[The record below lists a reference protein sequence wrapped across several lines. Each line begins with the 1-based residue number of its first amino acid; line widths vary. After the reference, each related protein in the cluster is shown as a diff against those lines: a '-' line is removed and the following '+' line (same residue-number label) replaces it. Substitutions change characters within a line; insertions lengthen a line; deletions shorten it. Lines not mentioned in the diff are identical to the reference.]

1 MELLSE
7 EHLLSE
13 IKNFIKDSKHCVLAT
28 SNEGIPYCSL
38 MAYINNDDCTQIYL
52 ASYSDTQKVKNLKKN
67 KNLSLLIDSRGSQSP
82 KALTVQGEFLETDKG
97 LYDFVFKKFLKEHPE
112 MKSFLSSEKI
122 EFISV
127 NFKAFMYIK
136 GLEDSYFID
145 LS

>member
-1 MELLSE
+1 MEFLSE

-13 IKNFIKDSKHCVLAT
+13 IKKFIKDSKHCVLAT

-52 ASYSDTQKVKNLKKN
+52 ASYWDTQKVKNLKKN

-82 KALTVQGEFLETDKG
+82 KALTIQGEFLETDKG

-112 MKSFLSSEKI
+112 MEPFLSSEKI

-136 GLEDSYFID
+136 GLEDTYFID

>member
-1 MELLSE
+1 MKFLSE
-7 EHLLSE
+7 EYLLSE
-13 IKNFIKDSKHCVLAT
+13 IKKFIKDSKHCVLAT

-82 KALTVQGEFLETDKG
+82 KALTIQGEFLETDKG

-112 MKSFLSSEKI
+112 MESFLSSEKI